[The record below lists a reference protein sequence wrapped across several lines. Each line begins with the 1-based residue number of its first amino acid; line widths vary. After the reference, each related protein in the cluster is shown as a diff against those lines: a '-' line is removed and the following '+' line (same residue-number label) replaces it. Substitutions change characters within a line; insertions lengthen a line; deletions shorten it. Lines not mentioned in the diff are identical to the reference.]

1 MGWTYNE
8 GGTIILTISGWF
20 KWLIKFWEWDF
31 FYFGIMVVIEGKEL
45 AVLFKYFVQFFD
57 KFKEQVDYLVH
68 VVKFD
73 MMRSFV
79 VGLYVLCI
87 WLD

>member
-1 MGWTYNE
+1 
-8 GGTIILTISGWF
+8 
-20 KWLIKFWEWDF
+20 
-31 FYFGIMVVIEGKEL
+31 MVVIEGKEL